1 MSSQRNF
8 PFKHLE
14 QYNMVEVHGI
24 KCKLTTNEP
33 LAITLLGTDRTPI
46 VSNKDPM
53 SKLLLT
59 KAHVRDTHDSLHQIH
74 SSTSTT
80 LSKLM
85 TGRYGTLLVNGEDL
99 VKDYIRRCMNCRKMN
114 LLHYI
119 SPVGMS
125 DNRMMPTVRPFMMV
139 SIDPITT
146 WPIIMPDSNTKKL
159 PVLVVMCRQ
168 TGFTWHKLLLNW
180 ST

>member
-1 MSSQRNF
+1 MSSQKNF

-24 KCKLTTNEP
+24 KCKHTTNEP
-33 LAITLLGTDRTPI
+33 LAITLLGTDRAPI

-74 SSTSTT
+74 SSTSTK

-85 TGRYGTLLVNGEDL
+85 TGRYGTLLVNGEDS
-99 VKDYIRRCMNCRKMN
+99 VKDYIKRCMNCRKMN

-146 WPIIMPDSNTKKL
+146 WPIIMPD
-159 PVLVVMCRQ
+159 
-168 TGFTWHKLLLNW
+168 
-180 ST
+180 

>member
-1 MSSQRNF
+1 MMIIKLGMKLNLVRKAKEKKIIIMQQFLEREAWRLLLMSSQKNF
-8 PFKHLE
+8 PFQQLE

-33 LAITLLGTDRTPI
+33 LAITLLGTDRTPM

-53 SKLLLT
+53 SNLLLT

-85 TGRYGTLLVNGEDL
+85 TGKYGTLLVNGEDS
-99 VKDYIRRCMNCRKMN
+99 VKDYIKRCINC
-114 LLHYI
+114 
-119 SPVGMS
+119 
-125 DNRMMPTVRPFMMV
+125 
-139 SIDPITT
+139 
-146 WPIIMPDSNTKKL
+146 KK
-159 PVLVVMCRQ
+159 
-168 TGFTWHKLLLNW
+168 
-180 ST
+180 